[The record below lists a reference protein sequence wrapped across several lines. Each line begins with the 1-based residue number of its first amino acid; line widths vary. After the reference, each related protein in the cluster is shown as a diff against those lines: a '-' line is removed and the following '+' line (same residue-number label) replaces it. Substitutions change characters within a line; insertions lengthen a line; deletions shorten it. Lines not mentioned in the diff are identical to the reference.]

1 VSTSR
6 HVAVVGGGIA
16 GASAAYALAKTEVF
30 DRVVL
35 LEAEDQL
42 AQHTTGR
49 SAAML
54 TENYGEGPVRPL
66 TAASL
71 DFLHNPP
78 DALVDNSLLHPR
90 GVMTV
95 ATSREGY
102 ESLDTMLAEGRA
114 ATHPIGEIDVDHA
127 QRLAPHIRFTSDH
140 RAMWEEHAYDIDV
153 AALHQ
158 AFVRGLRA
166 HGGEIATSHR
176 VDAVRPAAEGWSL
189 ETTAGSVPA
198 DLVVNAAG
206 AWGDVVA
213 QRAGIEPV
221 GLQPL
226 RRTAFM
232 VKSPYVDSAEY
243 PFVVDSH
250 HSWYLR
256 PDGSQFMCSP
266 ADETPSEP
274 CDARAEEIDIA
285 RTIDAINEN
294 TTLDIRSITSRWAG
308 LRTFGPDRS
317 MVIGPDPGQPTFVW
331 CVGQGGT
338 GIQTAPGAG
347 QLIADL
353 LRNERPGPTF
363 DGTGLQ
369 LEQLLPDR
377 LRT

>member
-1 VSTSR
+1 M
-6 HVAVVGGGIA
+6 VGGGIA

-35 LEAEDQL
+35 LESEGQL

-78 DALVDNSLLHPR
+78 STLVDNRLLHPR

-95 ATSREGY
+95 ATSPDGY
-102 ESLDTMLAEGRA
+102 ENLDVMLAEGRL
-114 ATHPIGEIDVDHA
+114 ATHPIEEIAVDDA
-127 QRLAPHIRFTSDH
+127 QRIAPHVRFTPDH

-158 AFVRGLRA
+158 AFVRGFRA

-176 VDAVRPAAEGWSL
+176 VDEIRPRDEGWSL
-189 ETTAGSVPA
+189 ETTGGTVSA

-213 QRAGIEPV
+213 RNAGIEPV

-232 VKSPYVDSAEY
+232 VRSPYVDSAEY

-266 ADETPSEP
+266 ADEIPSEP

-285 RTIDAINEN
+285 RTIDSINAN
-294 TTLDIRSITSRWAG
+294 TTLDIRSITSQWAG

-317 MVIGPDPGQPTFVW
+317 MVIGPEPNHPSFVW

-347 QLIADL
+347 HLVADL
-353 LRNERPGPTF
+353 LCAGKPGPTF
-363 DGTGLQ
+363 DGTGLE
-369 LEQLLPDR
+369 LDRLLPDR
-377 LRT
+377 IRA